1 NNRLITKWVKF
12 WENAVAKQG
21 IAAKNRIQEKVIL
34 GPKRSRIMPMMILA
48 GIVNA
53 RLQIAR
59 VLIWS
64 GVRLS
69 SLPIVVAKG
78 AKLNQQTK
86 VKKNAI
92 HVMWSILYFP

>member
-1 NNRLITKWVKF
+1 
-12 WENAVAKQG
+12 
-21 IAAKNRIQEKVIL
+21 
-34 GPKRSRIMPMMILA
+34 MPMMILA